1 MKYNTKTCLAL
12 LALGGAS
19 LSFAQSTNTITPPPR
34 PDGSVSSRAPFPSQR
49 NDVKSPDGH
58 AIDASAPAAT
68 VPASE
73 QLPAPAVAVMGPAPS
88 TSTTAVVITPPA
100 VTTEAALSPTGRTT
114 VSVASSLESTR
125 IAPTIQAAT
134 FASRETTVA
143 DIDARLTAS
152 EKSLAA
158 LRSSSSEMSA
168 SGKTQFKTA
177 DDVVKEREKALR
189 SSIRAARNASETEW
203 DSARSKLAADYEA
216 YASALASVDAAA
228 GTAPVR

>member
-1 MKYNTKTCLAL
+1 MKYPKTYLAL

-19 LSFAQSTNTITPPPR
+19 LSFAQSTNTISPPPK
-34 PDGSVSSRAPFPSQR
+34 PDGSVGSRAPFPQSR
-49 NDVKSPDGH
+49 NDVKSPDGS

-68 VPASE
+68 VPAE
-73 QLPAPAVAVMGPAPS
+73 PLPAPAVTVMGPTPS
-88 TSTTAVVITPPA
+88 TTTTAVVVTPPA
-100 VTTEAALSPTGRTT
+100 ATTDAALSPTGRTMI
-114 VSVASSLESTR
+114 SAAASLESTR
-125 IAPTIQAAT
+125 ISPSIRAAT
-134 FASRETTVA
+134 FTSRESTVA

-228 GTAPVR
+228 GTAPIR